1 MQIIYKTS
9 NSPEVK
15 MCEEENYL
23 EISGESYPVNP
34 IKFYE
39 PVFKWSN
46 EILLFKNEISL
57 IFKFDYL
64 NTTSS
69 KILMDILDIS
79 NDFHKKGKKIT
90 INWFYKKNDEDML
103 EMGQEFESSLDL
115 PFIIK
120 EM

>member
-23 EISGESYPVNP
+23 EISGESYPENP
-34 IKFYE
+34 IKFYKPILE
-39 PVFKWSN
+39 WLN
-46 EILLFKNEISL
+46 DILLFKNEMNL

-69 KILMDILDIS
+69 KLLMDILDAS
-79 NDFHKKGKKIT
+79 NEFHKKGKKIT
-90 INWFYKKNDEDML
+90 IKWIHKKDDEDML
-103 EMGQEFESSLDL
+103 EMGQEFKNSLDL
-115 PFIIK
+115 PFLIK
-120 EM
+120 EV